1 MKNQYNKSHRKV
13 AFVLAYFFFGAR
25 CGRALPAAF
34 FESLLVLGLRRT
46 RLAGFC
52 VLHLYNTQCNI
63 ANNRKVCH
71 IINMTTWIQ
80 DKREELGLSQIEV
93 ATALGVSRPTYVK
106 IETGEKQP
114 SEQELAILSSLLR
127 IQTAIIQKNSR
138 PVVVPETTDMVV
150 RDIPV
155 ENIPKFKQTL
165 LYILSKVG
173 SKPNVGQTA
182 LYKLLYFID
191 FDYYEKYESQL
202 IGATYIKNKFG
213 PTPIS
218 FAKIIRE
225 LEQAGELVTVSSK
238 YFGHDQTKYI
248 ATNEPDVSQL
258 SGQEL
263 KHIDDELARLA
274 HLSAS
279 ELSNLSHVDT
289 PWRVAAE
296 RDVLDYE
303 HVFYRPD
310 ETSVRDYEPL

>member
-1 MKNQYNKSHRKV
+1 
-13 AFVLAYFFFGAR
+13 
-25 CGRALPAAF
+25 
-34 FESLLVLGLRRT
+34 
-46 RLAGFC
+46 
-52 VLHLYNTQCNI
+52 
-63 ANNRKVCH
+63 
-71 IINMTTWIQ
+71 MTTWIQ
-80 DKREELGLSQIEV
+80 DKREELGLSQTEV
-93 ATALGVSRPTYVK
+93 AAALGLSRPTYVK
-106 IETGEKQP
+106 IETGEKMP

-127 IQTAIIQKNSR
+127 VQATNIQKHSR
-138 PVVVPETTDMVV
+138 PVTVPEKADMVV
-150 RDIPV
+150 RAIPV
-155 ENIPKFKQTL
+155 ENVAKFKQVL

-173 SKPNVGQTA
+173 SKPNIGQTA

-191 FDYYEKYESQL
+191 FDYYEKYESQI

-218 FAKIIRE
+218 FAKIVRDME
-225 LEQAGELVTVSSK
+225 RTGELVPVSSK

-279 ELSNLSHVDT
+279 ELSNLSHIDT
-289 PWRVAAE
+289 PWRVASE